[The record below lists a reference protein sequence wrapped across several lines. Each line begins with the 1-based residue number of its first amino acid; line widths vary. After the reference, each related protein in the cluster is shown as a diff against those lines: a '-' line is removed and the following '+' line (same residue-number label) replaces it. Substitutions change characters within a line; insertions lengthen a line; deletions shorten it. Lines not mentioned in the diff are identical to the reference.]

1 MATRATMATM
11 GTLYVVSTP
20 IGNLEDITLRALRV
34 LREVQVI
41 AAEDTRHTRRLLQRH
56 AIDTPCIAYHEHNK
70 LSRLDDIL
78 TELVTGDVALVSD
91 AGTPTLSD
99 PGLELIQACIE
110 AGFAVVPVPGA
121 SALLTALAGAGLP
134 VLPCYVVGFLP
145 RRKPERRAMLAQLAS
160 LPATLVC
167 YEAPH
172 RLLATL
178 RDLYEVL
185 GDRQLVVARE
195 LTKLHEQWLRT
206 TVGGALEHFS
216 HTPPR
221 GEITLV
227 IAGAPQR
234 AGRAS
239 LLTDDS
245 PAPAADEQGATE
257 QEAQARA
264 RLATLHAA
272 GERGSAAA
280 RQVAKEFRLPK
291 QVVYQWWIELG
302 DDTDTDTI
310 DA

>member
-1 MATRATMATM
+1 M
-11 GTLYVVSTP
+11 GTLYIVSTP

-34 LREVQVI
+34 LREVQVV
-41 AAEDTRHTRRLLQRH
+41 AAEDTRHTRRLLQRYD
-56 AIDTPCIAYHEHNK
+56 IDTPCIAYHEHNK
-70 LSRLDDIL
+70 LSRLDELL

-99 PGLELIQACIE
+99 PGLELVQACIA

-145 RRKPERRAMLAQLAS
+145 RRKPERRALLQQLAS

-178 RDLYEVL
+178 RDLHEVL
-185 GDRQLVVARE
+185 GERQLVVARE

-227 IAGAPQR
+227 LAGAPPRPAR
-234 AGRAS
+234 A
-239 LLTDDS
+239 LPTDTALGDS
-245 PAPAADEQGATE
+245 ADSAGAVGDATVEQ
-257 QEAQARA
+257 QARA
-264 RLATLHAA
+264 RLAALYAA

-291 QVVYQWWIELG
+291 QVVYQWWIALG
-302 DDTDTDTI
+302 EEPPA

>member
-1 MATRATMATM
+1 M
-11 GTLYVVSTP
+11 GTLYIVSTP

-41 AAEDTRHTRRLLQRH
+41 AAEDTRHTHRLLQRYD
-56 AIDTPCIAYHEHNK
+56 IDTPCMAYHEHNK
-70 LSRLDDIL
+70 LSRLDELL
-78 TELVTGDVALVSD
+78 TELLAGDVALVSD

-99 PGLELIQACIE
+99 PGLELIQACIA

-145 RRKPERRAMLAQLAS
+145 RRKPERRALLQQLAS

-178 RDLYEVL
+178 RDLHEVL
-185 GDRQLVVARE
+185 GERQLVIARE

-227 IAGAPQR
+227 LAGAPPHPAR
-234 AGRAS
+234 AT
-239 LLTDDS
+239 LLANNATSESVAEPSD
-245 PAPAADEQGATE
+245 PTLEQ
-257 QEAQARA
+257 QARA
-264 RLATLHAA
+264 RLAALYAA

-291 QVVYQWWIELG
+291 QVVYQWWVALG
-302 DDTDTDTI
+302 DEPP
-310 DA
+310 ARA